1 LFRRVTVLAEV
12 FFFPMSSDLQRH
24 ANQANAQLSTGPKTP
39 DGQAKSSLNALKTGL
54 TGRTVL
60 LPGDDSAAYRT
71 HIQRLVDR
79 YKPVG
84 DEEAALTQSLGDTE
98 WRLLRVP
105 SLEMGIYA
113 LGRLEFA
120 AKFDQE
126 DPAVRASLIEAHIFL
141 AYQKQLNNLSIQE
154 GRLRKQ
160 REHDTAELLKL
171 QKQRKE
177 IAETRMREARSLY
190 EDAQRADQPFDPAEF
205 GFEFSIQQIERHIED
220 VMKRVAI
227 RQRTYFSQKEAA

>member
-1 LFRRVTVLAEV
+1 
-12 FFFPMSSDLQRH
+12 MSSDLQLH
-24 ANQANAQLSTGPKTP
+24 ANRANAQLSTGPKTP
-39 DGQAKSSLNALKTGL
+39 DGKAKSSLNAVKTGL

-60 LPGDDSAAYRT
+60 LPGDDAAVYQQ

-79 YKPVG
+79 YKPSG
-84 DEEAALTQSLGDTE
+84 DEEATLTQSIADTE

-141 AYQKQLNNLSIQE
+141 AYQKQFNNLSIQE

-160 REHDTAELLKL
+160 REQDTAELLKL
-171 QKQRKE
+171 QKQRQELEEK
-177 IAETRMREARSLY
+177 RMREASRLY
-190 EDAQRADQPFDPAEF
+190 EDAQEAGQPFDPAEF

-220 VMKRVAI
+220 VAKRIAI
-227 RQRTYFSQKEAA
+227 RQHTYFSQKEAA